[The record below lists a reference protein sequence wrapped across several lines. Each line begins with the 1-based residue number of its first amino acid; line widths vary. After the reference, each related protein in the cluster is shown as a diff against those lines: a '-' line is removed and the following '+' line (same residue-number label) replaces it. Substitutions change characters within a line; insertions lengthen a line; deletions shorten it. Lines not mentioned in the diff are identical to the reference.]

1 MKNKLTLIIVLLT
14 SLAANASNTAAKA
27 DEEYNRENYKEAIA
41 LYEEAIKTDGVSS
54 DLFYNLGNAHY
65 RAGNVAESI
74 LAYERAMRLNPSNDE
89 ARSNLEFVNSR
100 IIDKK
105 GETGSFIYNTFVGIC
120 NKATSNTWAWIGLA
134 LFALTIGCVFL
145 YTFSDAVLVKKIG
158 FFGGIAALAVTIFII
173 IIAFKAKQLAQDRS
187 EAIITSE
194 TSVLST
200 VPRAPMTRD
209 EEAMLLHEGT
219 KVWIL
224 QSISL
229 PGDSLDQTWHEV
241 SVDNRHRA
249 WINDADIERVIK

>member
-1 MKNKLTLIIVLLT
+1 M
-14 SLAANASNTAAKA
+14 
-27 DEEYNRENYKEAIA
+27 
-41 LYEEAIKTDGVSS
+41 
-54 DLFYNLGNAHY
+54 
-65 RAGNVAESI
+65 
-74 LAYERAMRLNPSNDE
+74 
-89 ARSNLEFVNSR
+89 
-100 IIDKK
+100 
-105 GETGSFIYNTFVGIC
+105 
-120 NKATSNTWAWIGLA
+120 
-134 LFALTIGCVFL
+134 FL